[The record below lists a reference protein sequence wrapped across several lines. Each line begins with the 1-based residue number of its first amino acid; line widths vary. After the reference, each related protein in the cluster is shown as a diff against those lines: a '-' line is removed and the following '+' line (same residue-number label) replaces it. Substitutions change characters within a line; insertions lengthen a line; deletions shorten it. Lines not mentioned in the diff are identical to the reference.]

1 MKFRQLRLLA
11 DENISPKVVQFLH
24 RQGIDVTDVKELG
37 WQGEKDDILLGKAY
51 QDQRFVLTYDSDFGT
66 LAIHL
71 GQSYY
76 GVIYLR
82 LRILRP
88 DYVNGVIA
96 KLLIC
101 DQEIT
106 SGSLVVVEDTRIRIR
121 RPDIE
126 FPEN

>member
-1 MKFRQLRLLA
+1 MFQRLRLLA
-11 DENISPKVVQFLH
+11 DENISPKVVQFLREH
-24 RQGIDVTDVKELG
+24 GIDVADVKELG
-37 WQGEKDDILLGKAY
+37 WQGEKDDILLAKAY

-71 GQSYY
+71 GKSYY
-76 GVIYLR
+76 GIIYLR

-88 DYVNGVIA
+88 DYVNSIIA

-106 SGSLVVVEDTRIRIR
+106 PGALVVVEDTRIRIR
-121 RPDIE
+121 RPDTE
-126 FPEN
+126 FREN